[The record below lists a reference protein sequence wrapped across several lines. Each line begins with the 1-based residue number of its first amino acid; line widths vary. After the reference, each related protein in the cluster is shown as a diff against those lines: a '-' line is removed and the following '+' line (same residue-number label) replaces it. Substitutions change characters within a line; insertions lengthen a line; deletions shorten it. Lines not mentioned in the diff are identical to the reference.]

1 MYTDVKSHISEDGTA
16 KQTFVFSNVN
26 VVAWSWP
33 QPSDIL
39 ETGLTD
45 SDAVDLLHTN
55 IN

>member
-1 MYTDVKSHISEDGTA
+1 MYTDVKRHISEDGIA

-26 VVAWSWP
+26 VVA
-33 QPSDIL
+33 D
-39 ETGLTD
+39 TD